1 MFYES
6 SIFPLF
12 VTEPKNTNS
21 SEGPIQTGGEIPP
34 PPDDPPKG

>member
-12 VTEPKNTNS
+12 ATESKNTSS
-21 SEGPIQTGGEIPP
+21 SEGPVQNSGEIPP
-34 PPDDPPKG
+34 PPEDPPKK